1 MGTMLQCSFLIG
13 LASPSI
19 PFVNDLTSFVNSPT
33 ANTPAAIPANFQREL
48 EGQLRPNEEVIVW
61 LESNLDAKL
70 RFGSGLVVL
79 TNLGVIARQPTRQG
93 EPFSA
98 WLRWELADIREIKKL
113 DRAGLGIL
121 ELLGE
126 KKILDA
132 WRFTAGHNSSAAL
145 LTTKLRLL
153 KAGKSEETELSASIC
168 PSCGGSMLVGQMVCS
183 NCAPAPA
190 PDTNRSLWRL
200 TRFAKPRASMI
211 LIGFALTFLSTAAT
225 FLPPVLTAVLVD
237 RVLEPHIAALE
248 TSAKLTETAKK
259 ALVDAANSVET
270 QAQSAATVDAANK
283 AAAEV
288 VATLADFS
296 LVPWLL
302 GGLLLSALISWAL
315 AWAKTYA
322 LASISEHISADL
334 RNATYSHLQKLS
346 LEFFGG
352 KRTGDLISRI
362 SSDTQRICDFLSISL
377 VDFATDILM
386 IGFTAV
392 VLFRFDPMLAFVGLL
407 PFPFIAW
414 AVSRVQGKIRMGF
427 ARGSAAWAEMVNV
440 LADTIPGIR
449 VVKAFAQEHRE
460 VDRFKQSNDHVLGAN
475 NRVNRL
481 WAAFSPIITL
491 LTDIGL
497 LFVWG
502 FSAYQVS
509 RGAITIGVLYLFVN
523 RIGTLYGR
531 LDDMSRLLANAQ
543 RTAAATNRIFEILD
557 RVPSVS
563 EPQKPVRP
571 GRVQGRISLN
581 DITFRYGS
589 RQVIHNV
596 SLDIRPG
603 EMIGLVGPSGAG
615 KSTLVN
621 LVCRFYDV
629 SGGSI
634 MVDGVDIRSFP
645 ITEYRSNI
653 GIVLQEPFLF
663 FGSIA
668 ENIAYGRPEATR
680 EQVVAAARA
689 AKAHDFI
696 LRLTDGY
703 DSLVG
708 ERGQSLSGGERQR
721 ISIARALLTDPRIL
735 ILDEA
740 TSAVDTETEREI
752 QEALDV
758 LVQGRTTIA
767 IAHRIS
773 TLRKANRIIVLEKG
787 RITEVGNHDELIQLG
802 GTYSRLNHAQ
812 RQINLHEET

>member
-1 MGTMLQCSFLIG
+1 MNA
-13 LASPSI
+13 LAITTHSS
-19 PFVNDLTSFVNSPT
+19 TSN
-33 ANTPAAIPANFQREL
+33 APAAIPVALKKEL
-48 EGQLRPNEEVIVW
+48 RAQLRPGEEVITW
-61 LESNLDAKL
+61 FAPNLDEKL
-70 RFGSGLVVL
+70 RFGSGIVFL
-79 TNLGVIARQPTRQG
+79 TNLGVIARQPTTPN
-93 EPFSA
+93 EPLA
-98 WLRWELADIREIKKL
+98 PWLRWNLADIREIKKL
-113 DRAGLGIL
+113 DRSGLGIL
-121 ELLGE
+121 ELLGDE
-126 KKILDA
+126 HLLQA
-132 WRFTAGHNSSAAL
+132 WRFTAGNTSSAAL
-145 LTTKLRLL
+145 LATKLKLL
-153 KAGKSEETELSASIC
+153 KAGKSAETELSASIC
-168 PSCGGSMLVGQMVCS
+168 PSCGGSMLVGQMICS

-200 TRFAKPRASMI
+200 TRFARPRASMI
-211 LIGFALTFLSTAAT
+211 LVGFALTFLSTAAS
-225 FLPPVLTAVLVD
+225 FLPPILTAILVD
-237 RVLEPHIAALE
+237 KVFDPHLASRDNSLKMNEAAKR
-248 TSAKLTETAKK
+248 AMA
-259 ALVDAANSVET
+259 DAAANNVGALAE
-270 QAQSAATVDAANK
+270 SAAAADAAAK
-283 AAAEV
+283 AAAD
-288 VATLADFS
+288 VATTLANFS

-302 GGLLLSALISWAL
+302 GGLLLSALLSWAL

-322 LASISEHISADL
+322 LASVSEQISADL
-334 RNATYSHLQKLS
+334 RNSTYSHLQKLS

-392 VLFRFDPMLAFVGLL
+392 VLFLFDPMLAMVGLL

-460 VDRFKQSNDHVLGAN
+460 VERFKQSNDHVLGAN

-509 RGAITIGVLYLFVN
+509 RGAITIGVLVLFVN

-571 GRVQGRISLN
+571 GRVMGRVTLN
-581 DITFRYGS
+581 DLTFRYGS

-596 SLDIRPG
+596 SLDIQPG

-634 MVDGVDIRSFP
+634 LVDGIDIRSFP

-668 ENIAYGRPEATR
+668 ENIAYGRPEATQ
-680 EQVVAAARA
+680 EQVIAAARA

-787 RITEVGNHDELIQLG
+787 RITEVGDHDALIRLG

-812 RQINLHEET
+812 RQINLHEDPT